1 VDSPSRPS
9 SLEAFRLD
17 GRVAIVTGAN
27 RGLGLAIAAA
37 LADAGADVVSVQR
50 SPDSTAVRAA
60 VEGAGRRFLAAT
72 VDVGRIDAPVTAL
85 DATLEAFGRADILVN
100 NAGVQRR
107 SPAEDF
113 PATDWDLVLNVNLS
127 AVFRFAQHF
136 GRYMLAHG
144 GGKIVNIASL
154 IALQGGYT
162 IAAYSAAK
170 HGVAGITQ
178 TLCNEWAARG
188 INVNAVAPG
197 YMATEM
203 NAALIADPLRST
215 QIGARIPAG
224 RWGEPADIGG
234 AVVFLA
240 SAAAD
245 YIHGQML
252 AVDGGWL
259 AR

>member
-1 VDSPSRPS
+1 MALD
-9 SLEAFRLD
+9 AFRLD
-17 GRVAIVTGAN
+17 GRVATITGAN

-37 LADAGADVVSVQR
+37 LADAGANVVSVQR
-50 SPDSTAVRAA
+50 SADSAAARTAVEA
-60 VEGAGRRFLAAT
+60 AGRRFLAVT
-72 VDVGRIDAPVTAL
+72 LDVGEPNAAATAL
-85 DATLEAFGRADILVN
+85 DATLAAFGRADILVN

-113 PATDWDLVLNVNLS
+113 PAADWELVLNVNLD
-127 AVFRFAQHF
+127 AVFRFAQRY
-136 GRYMLAHG
+136 GRHMLAHG
-144 GGKIVNIASL
+144 GGKIINIASL
-154 IALQGGYT
+154 ISLQGGYT
-162 IAAYSAAK
+162 IAAYAAAK

-178 TLCNEWAARG
+178 ALCNEWAARG
-188 INVNAVAPG
+188 INVNAIAPG

-203 NAALIADPLRST
+203 NSALIADPVRSV

-234 AVVFLA
+234 AAVFLA
-240 SAAAD
+240 SRAAD
-245 YIHGQML
+245 YVHGQML

>member
-1 VDSPSRPS
+1 MV
-9 SLEAFRLD
+9 LEDFRLD
-17 GRVAIVTGAN
+17 GRVATITGAN
-27 RGLGLAIAAA
+27 RGLGLGIATA
-37 LADAGADVVSVQR
+37 LAQAGADIVSVQR
-50 SPDSTAVRAA
+50 SPDAAAVRAA
-60 VEGAGRRFLAAT
+60 VEGAGRRFLA
-72 VDVGRIDAPVTAL
+72 VSLDVGERAAPAAAL
-85 DATLEAFGRADILVN
+85 EQTLAAFNRADILVN

-107 SPAEDF
+107 APAEDF
-113 PATDWDLVLNVNLS
+113 PLPDWDLVLNVNLN
-127 AVFRFAQHF
+127 AVFRFAQTY
-136 GRYMLAHG
+136 GRHMLANG
-144 GGKIVNIASL
+144 GGKIINIASL

-178 TLCNEWAARG
+178 SLCNEWAGRG
-188 INVNAVAPG
+188 INVNAIAPG

-203 NAALIADPLRST
+203 NSALIADPLRSA

-224 RWGEPADIGG
+224 RWGEPVDMGG
-234 AVVFLA
+234 AAVFLA
-240 SAAAD
+240 SRASD